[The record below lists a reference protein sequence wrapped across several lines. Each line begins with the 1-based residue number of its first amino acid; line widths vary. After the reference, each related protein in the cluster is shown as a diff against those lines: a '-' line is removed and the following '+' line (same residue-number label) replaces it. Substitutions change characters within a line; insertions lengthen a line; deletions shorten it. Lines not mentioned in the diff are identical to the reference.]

1 MTGNILNV
9 TRHMLLRAVVLF
21 ITVVVGVYIVIFV
34 ANMGGEVD
42 QMRRE
47 QIRFEV
53 TQQIYAN
60 PEYQDMEREKLENLI
75 EDTIQRR
82 YSLQGL
88 DRPFIFRSFRYLRQA
103 ISLNLGRSEQVTSDS
118 GSRQV
123 RRVLVERLPPTLLLF
138 ATAQLL
144 IFFTGI
150 AVALYLAQRYGTIL
164 DRSVIAL
171 APTSAAPGWFYA
183 LFLILIFAGWLD
195 VMPWGG
201 MVKAPPP
208 DGNLAYAL
216 SLLRHLTLPAVAIF
230 MGAIFRSIYG
240 WRTYF
245 LIHSKDEYVEMA
257 EAKGLTPR
265 AIQRRYILR
274 PSLPYVVTTFLL
286 IMITMWMGQV
296 VLETVT
302 NWPGVGSL
310 FIQAINLN
318 DTPIIVGVSVIYA
331 YLLATTVFSLDFIY
345 AIVDPRI
352 RVGEGGR
359 K

>member
-1 MTGNILNV
+1 M
-9 TRHMLLRAVVLF
+9 F

>member
-1 MTGNILNV
+1 MSENLLNI

-42 QMRRE
+42 QMRRD
-47 QIRFEV
+47 QIKFEV

-60 PEYQDMEREKLENLI
+60 PEYQGMERDRVKNII
-75 EDTIQRR
+75 EDNIQRR
-82 YSLQGL
+82 YSQQGL
-88 DRPFIFRSFRYLRQA
+88 DQPFLIRSFRYLQSA
-103 ISLNLGRSEQVTSDS
+103 ITLNLGRSEQITSDS

-123 RRVLVERLPPTLLLF
+123 RRVLIDRLPPTLLLF
-138 ATAQLL
+138 ATAELL
-144 IFFTGI
+144 IFFAGI
-150 AVALYLAQRYGTIL
+150 TAALYLAQKYGTIL
-164 DRSVIAL
+164 DRTVIAL

-183 LFLILIFAGWLD
+183 LFLILIFAGVLG

-201 MVKAPPP
+201 MVRAPVP
-208 DGNLAYAL
+208 DNTFAYAL
-216 SLLRHLTLPAVAIF
+216 SLLRHLTLPAIAIF

-274 PSLPYVVTTFLL
+274 PSLPYIVTQFLL

-310 FIQAINLN
+310 FIQAINLK

-331 YLLATTVFSLDFIY
+331 YLLAATVFSLDFIY
-345 AIVDPRI
+345 AIVDPRV

>member
-1 MTGNILNV
+1 M
-9 TRHMLLRAVVLF
+9 F

-42 QMRRE
+42 QMRRD

-60 PEYQDMEREKLENLI
+60 PQYQNMEREKLKDLI
-75 EDTIQRR
+75 ENTIQQR
-82 YSLQGL
+82 YRLQGL
-88 DRPFIFRSFRYLRQA
+88 DQPFIFRSFNYLRQA
-103 ISLNLGRSEQVTSDS
+103 IFLNLGRSEQITSDS

-183 LFLILIFAGWLD
+183 LFLILIFASWLG

-201 MVKAPPP
+201 MVRAPVPE
-208 DGNLAYAL
+208 GTFAYAL
-216 SLLRHLTLPAVAIF
+216 SLLRHLTLPAIAIF

-265 AIQRRYILR
+265 SIQRRYILR

-318 DTPIIVGVSVIYA
+318 DTPIIVGVTVIYA
-331 YLLATTVFSLDFIY
+331 YLLAATVFSLDFIY